1 MSRSVI
7 VGGLAVVVFAAGFGC
22 TKTSSQSLAVVAN
35 NLVMSGIAVDANSA
49 PVAGATITAEQDS
62 TVLATTDASGAFSIS
77 MTRPQVAQIGNTMD
91 HQRLSFVLYIRQAS
105 QNLYAATAPISLSD
119 IGAKNLGSI
128 TVGTAG
134 GYSGKVLLAHAGQIK
149 GASGDSRVYIGP
161 VQATVKTDGSFSAD
175 KVPAG
180 KLPLTVTAAGM
191 HAFYDQIEL
200 SSGAPQV
207 RADPIILFSGTGPDG
222 IVMEKAGATLAE
234 LVKGG
239 HPTSKRFAVHPADQ
253 TAYVR
258 FSADQSRLQALG
270 TQERLVAAGKTIGT
284 ANLVAPSAVQSSSPV
299 GNGSNPAAS
308 TPAAS
313 TPATISS
320 PGVSQTDMPWYPVSQ
335 DIDFD
340 FPQSGGQVLYYQ
352 FADSTKMQASSI
364 YQAGVNVDPFADSDG
379 FVIGDGSGSSPTSR
393 VKLSIHVPSAAVS
406 MRFAQDDVSIGNA
419 FWRPID
425 SSAIFDFLPSSTD
438 PGTGSTALARE
449 LFCQFQDAYGHTSGL
464 YHATTTLNLFPGLGL
479 KLGDGSGFLST
490 QVVPVSINLPPG
502 ATKMRIN
509 ESIDLIKN
517 GLWQTASPTAQ
528 FLFVPQQDPL
538 NLFYY
543 VAGNRDVCI
552 QVEDDN
558 AFISQVSCQK
568 VNIDLFAMPA
578 PGFQINGGAPTSTSR
593 LVTLQ
598 INVPPK
604 ALEMRIFENA
614 PANGVN
620 NNGSISVI
628 TVGGAVST
636 VAERTWLAATS
647 QATFTFSSS
656 GTKALFLQFR
666 TKGGLI
672 SSAYEQNITVVPFI
686 ETYGRTYF
694 TVDNLP
700 VSAVAPTVIDGV
712 LSIDIFN
719 LPESAIKVGIAVVTN
734 SGANALNQAAVSNLT
749 NGAITQNWRDPY
761 SHQVFSLQNTGGPK
775 TIAVQFMNS
784 DGDLSGVMY
793 QNIFFDP
800 FPAGTVNLA
809 LGSGTVVANAGG
821 NVASVNLAMSA
832 PQSLI
837 AKEMRFSAVPLGSP
851 ANFGDHLPYAPT
863 HVLNF
868 PVVGTGTVQ
877 YTIWAQL
884 NDINGNVSSVYSQN
898 ISLTIPPVVPPV
910 GTGSGT

>member
-35 NLVMSGIAVDANSA
+35 NLVMSGIAIDASSA
-49 PVAGATITAEQDS
+49 PVTGATITAEQDP
-62 TVLATTDASGAFSIS
+62 TVLATTDGTGAFSIS

-91 HQRLSFVLYIRQAS
+91 HQRLSFVLYIHQAS

-119 IGAKNLGSI
+119 IGVKNLGSI
-128 TVGTAG
+128 TVGNAG
-134 GYSGKVLLAHAGQIK
+134 GYSGKVFLAHAGQIK
-149 GASGDSRVYIGP
+149 GVSGDSRVYVGP
-161 VQATVKTDGSFSAD
+161 VQATVKADGSFSAD

-180 KLPLTVTAAGM
+180 KMPLTVTAAGM
-191 HAFYDQIEL
+191 HAFYDQVEL

-222 IVMEKAGATLAE
+222 IVMEKAGASLAD

-258 FSADQSRLQALG
+258 FSSDQSRLQALG
-270 TQERLVAAGKTIGT
+270 TQDRLAAAGKASGTAVGT
-284 ANLVAPSAVQSSSPV
+284 ANLVAPSTVQSSSPV
-299 GNGSNPAAS
+299 SNGA
-308 TPAAS
+308 TPAVS

-335 DIDFD
+335 DFDFD

-352 FADSTKMQASSI
+352 FADSTKLQASSI
-364 YQAGVNVDPFADSDG
+364 YQAGVDVDPFADSDG
-379 FVIGDGSGSSPTSR
+379 FVIGDGSGASPTSR
-393 VKLSIHVPSAAVS
+393 VKLTIHVPSAAVS
-406 MRFAQDDVSIGNA
+406 MRFAQDDVSIGSA

-425 SSAIFDFLPSSTD
+425 TSATFDFLPSSTD

-464 YHATTTLNLFPGLGL
+464 YHATTTLNLFSGLGI
-479 KLGDGSGFLST
+479 KLGDGSGFLSS

-502 ATKMRIN
+502 ATKMRID
-509 ESIDLIKN
+509 ESLSLIKN
-517 GLWQTASPTAQ
+517 GLWQTAAATTQ

-538 NLFYY
+538 SLFYF
-543 VAGNRDVCI
+543 VGGNRDVCV

-568 VNIDLFAMPA
+568 VNIDLFSMPA
-578 PGFQINGGAPTSTSR
+578 PGFQINGGATRSTSR

-598 INVPPK
+598 INVPPN

-614 PANGVN
+614 PDNGVS
-620 NNGSISVI
+620 NNGTISVI
-628 TVGGAVST
+628 TVGGAIST
-636 VAERTWLAATS
+636 VAERTWLAAAS

-656 GTKALFLQFR
+656 GSKALFLQFR
-666 TKGGLI
+666 TKGGLV
-672 SSAYEQNITVVPFI
+672 SSAYEQNITVVPFT

-700 VSAVAPTVIDGV
+700 VTAVAPTVIDGV

-734 SGANALNQAAVSNLT
+734 SGSNALNQAATNNLT

-800 FPAGTVNLA
+800 FPANTVSLA
-809 LGSGTVVANAGG
+809 LGSGTVVANAGS
-821 NVASVNLAMSA
+821 NVASVNIAMTA
-832 PQSLI
+832 PNSMI

-851 ANFGDHLPYAPT
+851 ANFGDHLPFAPT
-863 HVLNF
+863 YVLNF

-910 GTGSGT
+910 VTVTGP